1 MSVLSPGVALDLTDK
16 SHLDVNDGVIMVV
29 DEPDC

>member
-16 SHLDVNDGVIMVV
+16 SHVDVNSGVIMIV
-29 DEPDC
+29 DESEY